1 MLENILSAVV
11 QTLTKAFVERL
22 LPARVAKSENLDC
35 YPAGSEIKSDY
46 AVETGKRIHY
56 VRDQLL
62 GMSKRQMCELLKL
75 SGVSQLERYESGI
88 EELPIAKSRVFEST
102 FGVNPDYMDGRSNNV
117 FEYFHLCSDRVKH
130 YLSQGYKPVI
140 VCNPCERSDLFCR
153 ITFERFDEAFPKI
166 HVGDLLCSF
175 ASSGGGRLN
184 IHILIDAMLDAGL
197 SARDA
202 RILRVTDTA
211 WAYLVSGRYH
221 INTLQRA
228 DRCSD
233 WECQEIWL
241 QWFTESQENR
251 QRWARLESSCALP
264 NS

>member
-1 MLENILSAVV
+1 MLENTVLVAVV
-11 QTLTKAFVERL
+11 QSLTKAFVERL
-22 LPARVAKSENLDC
+22 LPARAPRTEAEKPAL
-35 YPAGSEIKSDY
+35 YPAGSEVKSNY

-62 GMSKRQMCELLKL
+62 GMSKRQMCERLDL
-75 SGVSQLERYESGI
+75 STVSQLERYESGI
-88 EELPIAKSRVFEST
+88 EEFPLAMSRTFENT
-102 FGVNPDYMDGRSNNV
+102 FCVNPDYMDGRSDSV
-117 FEYFHLCSDRVKH
+117 FEYFHLCADKVTH

-140 VCNPCERSDLFCR
+140 VCNPCERSDLFCH

-184 IHILIDAMLDAGL
+184 IEILISAMLDIGL
-197 SARDA
+197 GAHDV
-202 RILRVTDTA
+202 RILRITDVA

-221 INTLQRA
+221 IHTSQRGS
-228 DRCSD
+228 RFSD

-241 QWFTESQENR
+241 KWFAESQKSR
-251 QRWARLESSCALP
+251 QRWERFELSLA
-264 NS
+264 